1 MINPFNFPFFVFTKP
16 SLLSSFP
23 GDLQSSK
30 VGAETRWSDQRG
42 NNVSSNQI
50 LDKTPVLEPPLA
62 MSTMRES
69 IDWLF
74 ALKMPLHFLCT
85 YWTVCHQI
93 EIILAHMSSKV
104 LNIAR
109 GTTDQG
115 IESITQII
123 PTAEA
128 CNMMLSRHCWHD
140 NMTTL
145 RRPSLGQTWW
155 VRAIWL
161 FIVANHYLCF
171 FFRTC
176 RINAGI
182 ETSPSFLSF
191 WGSGGW
197 VAWGYWGP
205 QNCSPIVSFAIF
217 RFAKENLLVTVTFY
231 HPVKIASCSFF
242 DLRQF

>member
-93 EIILAHMSSKV
+93 EKILAHMSSKV

-128 CNMMLSRHCWHD
+128 CWIDIVDMVC
-140 NMTTL
+140 
-145 RRPSLGQTWW
+145 SL
-155 VRAIWL
+155 L
-161 FIVANHYLCF
+161 PLNHVF
-171 FFRTC
+171 FYKTQEVVFLVFV
-176 RINAGI
+176 
-182 ETSPSFLSF
+182 SPYFL
-191 WGSGGW
+191 
-197 VAWGYWGP
+197 
-205 QNCSPIVSFAIF
+205 
-217 RFAKENLLVTVTFY
+217 
-231 HPVKIASCSFF
+231 
-242 DLRQF
+242 